1 MCGPRGEKPLDPGG
15 SFLIIIFS
23 DARRKGG
30 DDRGEIGFRGVDNY
44 VRVGG
49 RIRKIFLFSSGF
61 FFLLLNWLV

>member
-30 DDRGEIGFRGVDNY
+30 MTGEKLD
-44 VRVGG
+44 
-49 RIRKIFLFSSGF
+49 SGA
-61 FFLLLNWLV
+61 